1 MWSFHYFYLPNL
13 ITVNACRVD
22 CLFLCMYFI
31 HKRSICDLPE
41 VIGNNMK
48 LYADNSKILAIV
60 YTVIIRL
67 YPKDLECI
75 SVWMREWKIKL
86 NIA

>member
-1 MWSFHYFYLPNL
+1 MHPKNCFNYKN
-13 ITVNACRVD
+13 
-22 CLFLCMYFI
+22 
-31 HKRSICDLPE
+31 DLNE